1 MLLAVSW
8 FIICWLFSVPTHPC
22 PSTMLLIHKTQISL
36 GHLIHHRYYSSREAV
51 NEILSLHPRALRPIM
66 SRDGGI
72 TCKTDHFTQITNAA
86 RGKKGKET
94 LSGKLSKPSQRRWPL
109 NQVLNGKKR
118 GTAGQGHIQVA
129 LQRCRVAWCLW
140 RAPKLC
146 HVPGRT
152 GRGGKSF
159 RRPDSGVLLRNLYF
173 LL

>member
-109 NQVLNGKKR
+109 N
-118 GTAGQGHIQVA
+118 
-129 LQRCRVAWCLW
+129 
-140 RAPKLC
+140 
-146 HVPGRT
+146 
-152 GRGGKSF
+152 
-159 RRPDSGVLLRNLYF
+159 
-173 LL
+173 